1 VTQAQVKRL
10 WTMIRKSGVSEDR
23 VKAIITEI
31 TGQESSKEIPKD
43 LYEAVYATIQAE
55 PKEETVD
62 AT

>member
-1 VTQAQVKRL
+1 
-10 WTMIRKSGVSEDR
+10 MIRKSGVSEDR